1 VSGSDKSMEMIDT
14 YLEVVAAQLPKD
26 KAEDIVAELRDEILA
41 RKEDREAV
49 LGREM
54 TEAELE
60 VLLREIGHPLVVAA
74 RYSDRQQGL
83 IGPELY
89 PWAMF
94 AVRLGI
100 IALVMVALARVILSV
115 LFGGDDLGQ
124 ALGHAVGGFFRGVIS
139 VAGILAIAGWIIER
153 QPQKPEFLTDWKVR
167 DLGLFAWAG
176 TMQRSGLDFLR
187 GNVVSRNK
195 AKGTPLA
202 DRSDFSPVAGAATSA
217 VFTLIVLLW
226 WVGALGGVR
235 IEPLYLAGGYD
246 LGSALREIHQ
256 VIYWPVAAVLAAR
269 VLFDVLRVV
278 TGSPVRLTAVG
289 DLGFALAHMGIL
301 AWIWTAS
308 PLSELIRVGSA
319 NDFWQRLL
327 SRDSWASEGVPTLLM
342 AIVVFGF
349 IGEAVRAVQSLASL
363 VLDRRIGTRALRK
376 T

>member
-1 VSGSDKSMEMIDT
+1 MSGSDKSMEMIDT
-14 YLEVVAAQLPKD
+14 YLGVVAAQLPKD

-49 LGREM
+49 MGRDM
-54 TEAELE
+54 TQAELE
-60 VLLREIGHPLVVAA
+60 VLLREVGHPLVVAA

-100 IALVMVALARVILSV
+100 IALVLVALARVILSV

-176 TMQRSGLDFLR
+176 TMERSGLDFLR

-195 AKGTPLA
+195 AKGTPVA

-235 IEPLYLAGGYD
+235 IDPFVILNGYD
-246 LGSALREIHQ
+246 LGAALREIHRLL
-256 VIYWPVAAVLAAR
+256 YWPVAVVLGAR
-269 VLFDVLRVV
+269 VAFDVLRVV
-278 TGSPVRLTAVG
+278 TGSPVRLTAMG
-289 DLGFALAHMGIL
+289 DLSFALANMAIF
-301 AWIWTAS
+301 AWVWMSS
-308 PLSELIRVGSA
+308 PLSELVRVNTF
-319 NDFWQRLL
+319 NDFWQRIL
-327 SRDSWASEGVPTLLM
+327 SRDSWTFETVPTLLM

-349 IGEAVRAVQSLASL
+349 IGEAVRAVRSLASL
-363 VLDRRIGTRALRK
+363 VLDRRIGSRA
-376 T
+376 